1 MNGAPCGFGY
11 YRVGLLTH
19 VCYVLWY
26 LRILVCVPSSSGS
39 TSAGI
44 VGAGAGIVLLG
55 FGPVVGVALGLLAS
69 YLARSS
75 ENEVGEVARGV
86 GKTALEVYN
95 YLIKLN
101 DKYKVRSASEVKGV
115 REGLRRQGEGETRAG
130 PRKGEWG
137 S

>member
-1 MNGAPCGFGY
+1 
-11 YRVGLLTH
+11 
-19 VCYVLWY
+19 
-26 LRILVCVPSSSGS
+26 
-39 TSAGI
+39 

-101 DKYKVRSASEVKGV
+101 DKYKVRSTFELKGV
-115 REGLRRQGEGETRAG
+115 GEGLRRQGEGRETRAG